1 MLIEDTIGA
10 SIGRDGCALHL
21 KGVCIVYLFVE
32 RKMFVAKDIR
42 PCGKSLPRAP
52 LSWKCIVS
60 TISLGAVRLSVSSAG
75 WRCRQRIFS
84 VHVHSKWCSSSRRD
98 VPLALLATDVV
109 VSNSRRWSV
118 PLTEFILR
126 NLKGNKF
133 SLCHCLGDHVEP
145 WSTQDGPRCDQS
157 SQTAS
162 CFPMNRV
169 AHRKRSCSTSLLNI
183 Q

>member
-1 MLIEDTIGA
+1 MVTLLLIEDTIGA

-84 VHVHSKWCSSSRRD
+84 VHVHSKWCSSS
-98 VPLALLATDVV
+98 
-109 VSNSRRWSV
+109 
-118 PLTEFILR
+118 LTEFILR